1 MFFICW
7 IFIASATSPQ
17 ANCKH
22 TMAHIVDLEE
32 DDCYVIELFTPNG
45 KFKGRCRFPKYEVEE
60 EDDADAEKC
69 LPSELDAT
77 EQTIVPTFKVA
88 LPTNEPVNTDISIP
102 NKHKTVDD
110 DMI

>member
-1 MFFICW
+1 M
-7 IFIASATSPQ
+7 
-17 ANCKH
+17 
-22 TMAHIVDLEE
+22 
-32 DDCYVIELFTPNG
+32 
-45 KFKGRCRFPKYEVEE
+45 EE

-110 DMI
+110 DMIWANRTHPKGLRRSPPFFIVKSRRNLSVKIAKLTKNVFYLLDIYSIRNKPTS